1 MKTIEEIL
9 QGIPDKHGSEKNTT
23 SLKWKTDV
31 IRFFKDMHLKS
42 CVELGTWH
50 GRSTRMLSEIFEE
63 VWTIEYL
70 PHRVEEAKKFCKD
83 SSNITFICGD
93 VYDDSTYESFPKYFD
108 VVVIDCDH
116 TFKSLIKDIDRGLKF
131 RRPDGII
138 YFVFDDYGHSELK
151 GVHDAIDFYIK
162 NKPLKIEKYIGHS
175 AGTIINRGDNPPL
188 TLFDYEGLIV
198 SFKE

>member
-1 MKTIEEIL
+1 MKTTEEIL

-31 IRFFKDMHLKS
+31 IEFFRDRGLKS
-42 CVELGTWH
+42 CLELGTWH
-50 GRSTRMLSEIFEE
+50 GRSTRMLSEIFDD
-63 VWTIEYL
+63 VWTVEYL
-70 PHRVEEAKKFCKD
+70 PHRVEEAKLFCNDKK
-83 SSNITFICGD
+83 NISFVCGD
-93 VYDDSTYESFPKYFD
+93 AYDDSTYVGFPQYFD

-116 TFKSLIKDIDRGLKF
+116 TFSSVIEDIGRGLRYK
-131 RRPDGII
+131 RPNDTI

-162 NKPLKIEKYIGHS
+162 NKPLKVEKYIGHP
-175 AGTIINRGDNPPL
+175 AGTNIDRGNKPPFK
-188 TLFDYEGLIV
+188 LFDYEGLIV

>member
-31 IRFFKDMHLKS
+31 IHFFKDMHLKS
-42 CVELGTWH
+42 CLELGTWH

-63 VWTIEYL
+63 VWTVEYL

-83 SSNITFICGD
+83 NSNITFVCGD
-93 VYDDSTYESFPKYFD
+93 AYNDSTYENFPKYFD
-108 VVVIDCDH
+108 VVVVDCDH
-116 TFKSLIKDIDRGLKF
+116 TFQSVIEDIGRGLKF
-131 RRPDGII
+131 KKPDDII
-138 YFVFDDYGHSELK
+138 YFIFDDYGHLELK
-151 GVHDAIDFYIK
+151 EVHNAIDFYV
-162 NKPLKIEKYIGHS
+162 NNLPLKIEKYIGHS
-175 AGTIINRGDNPPL
+175 AGTIINRGDKPPF

-198 SFKE
+198 SFK